1 MDVTIL
7 GIVITLA
14 NQKGGVAKTTTGLAL
29 ARILSEKG
37 YKILTINLDPQ
48 RNLDAA
54 LGYAVSR
61 RDLQTPSLFHVLT
74 GKTELKQIIKHGEFC
89 DIAPAS
95 NQMYGFSMPEGLTKA
110 EYEQNKDNPEK
121 LLELVHER
129 FSAKY
134 QAQMNY
140 KYTHIIEEQIKTV
153 INDYDFIIVDTNPS
167 LSLLT
172 MNGLNAASMG
182 YVLVPAYAEET
193 SREAI
198 LELHDTLFA
207 LNSNQI
213 KPIKIIGILMTKYV
227 SNTRAARR
235 YEKYLTKM
243 ADKMGTVLFKTKIR
257 RSISVTEYI
266 EAKTDLLNYDPKG
279 NASLDY
285 RAFGEEFLSRLSE
298 LEGKHFG

>member
-1 MDVTIL
+1 M

-37 YKILTINLDPQ
+37 YKILTVNLDPQ
-48 RNLDAA
+48 RNFDQA
-54 LGYAVSR
+54 LGCAISR
-61 RDLQTPSLFHVLT
+61 RDLQTPSLYHVLT
-74 GKTELKQIIKHGEFC
+74 GKMQLKDIIQHGEFC

-110 EYEQNKDNPEK
+110 DYQQYKDNPEK

-129 FSAKY
+129 FSAEY
-134 QAQMNY
+134 QAQLNY
-140 KYTHIIEEQIKTV
+140 KYTHIIEEHIKTV
-153 INDYDFIIVDTNPS
+153 ISDYDFVLIDTNPS

-172 MNGLNAASMG
+172 MNGLNAATMG

-193 SREAI
+193 SREAL
-198 LELHDTLFA
+198 LELNDTLFA

-213 KPIKIIGILMTKYV
+213 KHIRIIGILMTKYV
-227 SNTRAARR
+227 SNTRAAKR
-235 YEKYLTKM
+235 YEKYLSKM
-243 ADKMGTVLFKTKIR
+243 ANKMGTVLFKTKIR

-266 EAKTDLLNYDPKG
+266 EAQTDLLNYDPKG

-285 RAFGEEFLSRLSE
+285 RAFGEEFLQRLSE

>member
-1 MDVTIL
+1 M

-29 ARILSEKG
+29 ARILSEKS
-37 YKILTINLDPQ
+37 YKVLTVNLDPQ
-48 RNLDAA
+48 RNFDQA
-54 LGYAVSR
+54 LGCAISR

-74 GKTELKQIIKHGEFC
+74 GKMHLKDIIKHGEFC

-95 NQMYGFSMPEGLTKA
+95 NQMYGFSMPDGLTKA
-110 EYEQNKDNPEK
+110 EYEQNKDNPDK
-121 LLELVHER
+121 LLNLLHER
-129 FSAKY
+129 FSEEY
-134 QAQMNY
+134 QAQINY
-140 KYTHIIEEQIKTV
+140 KYTHIIEEEIKTV
-153 INDYDFIIVDTNPS
+153 INDYDFVIIDTNPS

-193 SREAI
+193 SREAL
-198 LELHDTLFA
+198 LELYDTLFA

-213 KPIKIIGILMTKYV
+213 RPIKIIGILMTKYV
-227 SNTRAARR
+227 SNTKAAKR

-243 ADKMGTVLFKTKIR
+243 AEKMGTVLFKTKIR

-279 NASLDY
+279 NTSLDY
-285 RAFGEEFLSRLSE
+285 REFGEEFLARLSE

>member
-1 MDVTIL
+1 M

-29 ARILSEKG
+29 ARILSEKS
-37 YKILTINLDPQ
+37 YKVLTVNLDPQ
-48 RNLDAA
+48 RNFDQA
-54 LGYAVSR
+54 LGCAISR

-74 GKTELKQIIKHGEFC
+74 GKMHLKDIIKHGEFC

-110 EYEQNKDNPEK
+110 EYEQNKDNPDK
-121 LLELVHER
+121 LLNLLHER
-129 FSAKY
+129 FSEEY
-134 QAQMNY
+134 QAQINY
-140 KYTHIIEEQIKTV
+140 KYTHIIEEEIKTV
-153 INDYDFIIVDTNPS
+153 INDYDFVIIDTNPS

-193 SREAI
+193 SREAL
-198 LELHDTLFA
+198 LELYDTLFA

-227 SNTRAARR
+227 SNTKVAKR
-235 YEKYLTKM
+235 YERYLTKM

-285 RAFGEEFLSRLSE
+285 RAFNEEFLARLSE
-298 LEGKHFG
+298 LEGKYFG

>member
-1 MDVTIL
+1 M

-29 ARILSEKG
+29 ARILSEKS
-37 YKILTINLDPQ
+37 YKVLTVNLDPQ
-48 RNLDAA
+48 RNFDQA
-54 LGYAVSR
+54 LGCAISR

-74 GKTELKQIIKHGEFC
+74 GKMHLKDIIKHGEFC

-110 EYEQNKDNPEK
+110 EYEQNKDNPDK
-121 LLELVHER
+121 LLNLLHER
-129 FSAKY
+129 FSEEY
-134 QAQMNY
+134 QAQINY
-140 KYTHIIEEQIKTV
+140 KYTHIIEEEIKTV
-153 INDYDFIIVDTNPS
+153 INDYDFVIIDTNPS

-193 SREAI
+193 SREAL
-198 LELHDTLFA
+198 LELYDTLFA

-227 SNTRAARR
+227 SNTKVAKR
-235 YEKYLTKM
+235 YERYLTKM

-285 RAFGEEFLSRLSE
+285 RAFSEEFLTRLSE
-298 LEGKHFG
+298 LEGKYFG

>member
-1 MDVTIL
+1 M

-29 ARILSEKG
+29 ARILSEKS
-37 YKILTINLDPQ
+37 YKVLTVNLDPQ
-48 RNLDAA
+48 RNFDQA
-54 LGYAVSR
+54 LGCAISR

-74 GKTELKQIIKHGEFC
+74 GKMHLKDIIKHGEFC

-95 NQMYGFSMPEGLTKA
+95 NQMYGFSMPEGLIKA
-110 EYEQNKDNPEK
+110 EYEQNKDNPDK
-121 LLELVHER
+121 LLNLLHER
-129 FSAKY
+129 FSEEY
-134 QAQMNY
+134 QAQINY
-140 KYTHIIEEQIKTV
+140 KYTHIIEEEIKTV
-153 INDYDFIIVDTNPS
+153 INDYDFVIIDTNPS

-193 SREAI
+193 SREAL
-198 LELHDTLFA
+198 LELYDTLFA

-227 SNTRAARR
+227 SNTKVAKR
-235 YEKYLTKM
+235 YERYLTKM

-285 RAFGEEFLSRLSE
+285 RAFSEEFLTRLSE

>member
-1 MDVTIL
+1 M

-29 ARILSEKG
+29 ARILSEKS
-37 YKILTINLDPQ
+37 YKVLTVNLDPQ
-48 RNLDAA
+48 RNFDQA
-54 LGYAVSR
+54 LGCAISR

-74 GKTELKQIIKHGEFC
+74 GKMHLKDIIKHGEFC
-89 DIAPAS
+89 DIALAS
-95 NQMYGFSMPEGLTKA
+95 NQMYGLSMPEGLTKA
-110 EYEQNKDNPEK
+110 EYEQNKDNPDK
-121 LLELVHER
+121 LLNLLHER
-129 FSAKY
+129 FSEEY
-134 QAQMNY
+134 QAQINY
-140 KYTHIIEEQIKTV
+140 KYTHIIEEEIKTV
-153 INDYDFIIVDTNPS
+153 INDYDFVIIDTNPS

-193 SREAI
+193 SREAL
-198 LELHDTLFA
+198 LELYDTLFA

-227 SNTRAARR
+227 SNTKAAKR
-235 YEKYLTKM
+235 YERYLTKM

-279 NASLDY
+279 NTSLDY
-285 RAFGEEFLSRLSE
+285 RAFSEEFLTRLSE
-298 LEGKHFG
+298 LEGKYFG

>member
-1 MDVTIL
+1 M

-29 ARILSEKG
+29 ARILSEKS
-37 YKILTINLDPQ
+37 YKVLTVNLDPQ
-48 RNLDAA
+48 RNFDQA
-54 LGYAVSR
+54 LGCAISR

-74 GKTELKQIIKHGEFC
+74 EKMHLKDIIKHGEFC

-95 NQMYGFSMPEGLTKA
+95 NQMYGFSMPEGLIKA
-110 EYEQNKDNPEK
+110 EYEQNKDNPDK
-121 LLELVHER
+121 LLNLLHER
-129 FSAKY
+129 FSEEY
-134 QAQMNY
+134 QAQINY
-140 KYTHIIEEQIKTV
+140 KYTHIIEEEIKTV
-153 INDYDFIIVDTNPS
+153 INDYDFVIIDTNPS

-193 SREAI
+193 SREAL
-198 LELHDTLFA
+198 LELYDTLFA

-227 SNTRAARR
+227 SNTKVAKR
-235 YEKYLTKM
+235 YERYLTKM

-285 RAFGEEFLSRLSE
+285 RAFSEEFLTRLSE
-298 LEGKHFG
+298 LEGKYFG

>member
-1 MDVTIL
+1 M
-7 GIVITLA
+7 GIVITPT
-14 NQKGGVAKTTTGLAL
+14 NQKVGVAKTTTGLAL
-29 ARILSEKG
+29 ARILSEKS
-37 YKILTINLDPQ
+37 YKVLTVNLDPQ
-48 RNLDAA
+48 RNFDQA
-54 LGYAVSR
+54 LGCAISR

-74 GKTELKQIIKHGEFC
+74 GKMHLKDIIKHGEFC

-95 NQMYGFSMPEGLTKA
+95 NQMYGFSMPEGLIKA
-110 EYEQNKDNPEK
+110 EYEQNKDNPDK
-121 LLELVHER
+121 LLNLLHER
-129 FSAKY
+129 FSEEY
-134 QAQMNY
+134 QAQINY
-140 KYTHIIEEQIKTV
+140 KYTHIIEEEIKTV
-153 INDYDFIIVDTNPS
+153 INDYDFVIIDTNPS

-193 SREAI
+193 SREAL
-198 LELHDTLFA
+198 LELYDTLFA

-227 SNTRAARR
+227 SNTKAAKR
-235 YEKYLTKM
+235 YERYLTKM

-285 RAFGEEFLSRLSE
+285 RAFSEEFLTRLSE

>member
-1 MDVTIL
+1 M

-29 ARILSEKG
+29 ARILSEKS
-37 YKILTINLDPQ
+37 YKVLTVNLDPQ
-48 RNLDAA
+48 RNFDQA
-54 LGYAVSR
+54 LGCAISR

-74 GKTELKQIIKHGEFC
+74 GKMHLKDIIKHGEFC

-95 NQMYGFSMPEGLTKA
+95 NQMYGFSMPKGLTKA
-110 EYEQNKDNPEK
+110 EYEQNKDNPDK
-121 LLELVHER
+121 LLNLLHER
-129 FSAKY
+129 FSEEY
-134 QAQMNY
+134 QAQINY
-140 KYTHIIEEQIKTV
+140 KYTHIIEEEIKTV
-153 INDYDFIIVDTNPS
+153 INDYDFVIIDTNPS

-193 SREAI
+193 SREAL
-198 LELHDTLFA
+198 LELYDTLFA

-227 SNTRAARR
+227 SNTKVAKR
-235 YEKYLTKM
+235 YERYLTKM

-285 RAFGEEFLSRLSE
+285 RAFSEEFLTRLSE
-298 LEGKHFG
+298 LEGKYFG

>member
-1 MDVTIL
+1 M

-29 ARILSEKG
+29 ARILSEKS
-37 YKILTINLDPQ
+37 YKVLTVNLDPQ
-48 RNLDAA
+48 RNFDQA
-54 LGYAVSR
+54 LGCAISR

-74 GKTELKQIIKHGEFC
+74 GKMHLKDIIKHGEFC

-95 NQMYGFSMPEGLTKA
+95 NQMYGFSIFLGLTKA
-110 EYEQNKDNPEK
+110 EYEQNKDNPDK
-121 LLELVHER
+121 LLNLLHER
-129 FSAKY
+129 FSEEY
-134 QAQMNY
+134 QAQINY
-140 KYTHIIEEQIKTV
+140 KYTHIIEEEIKTV
-153 INDYDFIIVDTNPS
+153 INDYDFVIIDTNPS

-193 SREAI
+193 SREAL
-198 LELHDTLFA
+198 LELYDTLFA

-227 SNTRAARR
+227 SNTKAAKR
-235 YEKYLTKM
+235 YERYLTKM

-285 RAFGEEFLSRLSE
+285 RAFSEEFLTRLSE

>member
-1 MDVTIL
+1 M

-29 ARILSEKG
+29 ARILSEKS
-37 YKILTINLDPQ
+37 YKVLTVNLDPQ
-48 RNLDAA
+48 RNFDQA
-54 LGYAVSR
+54 LGCAISR

-74 GKTELKQIIKHGEFC
+74 GKMHLKDIIKHGEFC
-89 DIAPAS
+89 DVAPAS

-110 EYEQNKDNPEK
+110 EYEQNKDNPDK
-121 LLELVHER
+121 LLNLLHER
-129 FSAKY
+129 FSEEY
-134 QAQMNY
+134 QAQINY
-140 KYTHIIEEQIKTV
+140 KYTHIIEEEIKTV
-153 INDYDFIIVDTNPS
+153 INDYDFVIIDTNPS

-193 SREAI
+193 SREAL
-198 LELHDTLFA
+198 LELYDTLFA

-227 SNTRAARR
+227 SNTKAAKR
-235 YEKYLTKM
+235 YERYLTKM

-266 EAKTDLLNYDPKG
+266 EAKTDLLNYDAKG

-285 RAFGEEFLSRLSE
+285 RAFSEEFLARLSE
-298 LEGKHFG
+298 LEGKYFG

>member
-1 MDVTIL
+1 M

-29 ARILSEKG
+29 ARILSEKS
-37 YKILTINLDPQ
+37 YKVLTVNLDPQ
-48 RNLDAA
+48 RNFDQA
-54 LGYAVSR
+54 LGCAISR

-74 GKTELKQIIKHGEFC
+74 GKMHLKDIIKHGEFC

-95 NQMYGFSMPEGLTKA
+95 NQMYGFSMPEGLIKA
-110 EYEQNKDNPEK
+110 EYEQNKDNPDK
-121 LLELVHER
+121 LLNLLHER
-129 FSAKY
+129 FSEEY
-134 QAQMNY
+134 QAQINY
-140 KYTHIIEEQIKTV
+140 KYTHIIEEEIKTV
-153 INDYDFIIVDTNPS
+153 INDYDFVIIDTNPS

-193 SREAI
+193 SREAL
-198 LELHDTLFA
+198 LELYDTLFA

-227 SNTRAARR
+227 SNTKVAKR
-235 YEKYLTKM
+235 YERYLTKM

-285 RAFGEEFLSRLSE
+285 RAFNEEFLARLSE

>member
-1 MDVTIL
+1 M

-29 ARILSEKG
+29 ARILSEKS
-37 YKILTINLDPQ
+37 YKVLTVNLDPQ
-48 RNLDAA
+48 RNFDQA
-54 LGYAVSR
+54 LGCAISR

-74 GKTELKQIIKHGEFC
+74 GKMHLKDIIKHGEFC

-95 NQMYGFSMPEGLTKA
+95 NKMYGFSMPEGLIKA
-110 EYEQNKDNPEK
+110 EYEQNKDNPDK
-121 LLELVHER
+121 LLNLLHER
-129 FSAKY
+129 FSEEY
-134 QAQMNY
+134 QAQINY
-140 KYTHIIEEQIKTV
+140 KYTHIIEEEIKTV
-153 INDYDFIIVDTNPS
+153 INDYDFVIIDTNPS

-193 SREAI
+193 SREAL
-198 LELHDTLFA
+198 LELYDTLFA

-227 SNTRAARR
+227 SNTKAAKR
-235 YEKYLTKM
+235 YERYLTKM

-285 RAFGEEFLSRLSE
+285 RAFSEEFLTRLSE

>member
-1 MDVTIL
+1 M

-29 ARILSEKG
+29 ARILSEKS
-37 YKILTINLDPQ
+37 YKVLTVNLDPQ
-48 RNLDAA
+48 RNFDQA
-54 LGYAVSR
+54 LGCAISR

-74 GKTELKQIIKHGEFC
+74 GKMHLKDIIKHGEFC

-95 NQMYGFSMPEGLTKA
+95 NQMYGFSMPEGLIKA
-110 EYEQNKDNPEK
+110 EYEQNKDNPDK
-121 LLELVHER
+121 LLNLLHER
-129 FSAKY
+129 FSEEY
-134 QAQMNY
+134 QAQINY
-140 KYTHIIEEQIKTV
+140 KYTHIIEEEIKTV
-153 INDYDFIIVDTNPS
+153 INDYDFVIIDTNPS

-193 SREAI
+193 SREAL
-198 LELHDTLFA
+198 LELYDTLFA

-227 SNTRAARR
+227 SNTKVAKR
-235 YEKYLTKM
+235 YERYLTKM
-243 ADKMGTVLFKTKIR
+243 ADKMGTVLFKTRIR

-285 RAFGEEFLSRLSE
+285 RAFSEEFLTRLSE
-298 LEGKHFG
+298 LEGKYFG

>member
-1 MDVTIL
+1 M

-29 ARILSEKG
+29 ARILSEKS
-37 YKILTINLDPQ
+37 YKVLTVNLDPQ
-48 RNLDAA
+48 RNFDQA
-54 LGYAVSR
+54 LGCAISR

-74 GKTELKQIIKHGEFC
+74 GKMHLKDIIKHGEFC
-89 DIAPAS
+89 DIALAS

-110 EYEQNKDNPEK
+110 EYEQNKDNPDK
-121 LLELVHER
+121 LLNLLHER
-129 FSAKY
+129 FSEEY
-134 QAQMNY
+134 QAQINY
-140 KYTHIIEEQIKTV
+140 KYTHIIEEEIKTV
-153 INDYDFIIVDTNPS
+153 INDYDFVIIDTNPS

-193 SREAI
+193 SREAL
-198 LELHDTLFA
+198 LELYDTLFA

-227 SNTRAARR
+227 SNTKVAKR
-235 YEKYLTKM
+235 YERYLTKM

-285 RAFGEEFLSRLSE
+285 RVFSEEFLTRLSE
-298 LEGKHFG
+298 LEGKYFG

>member
-1 MDVTIL
+1 M

-29 ARILSEKG
+29 ARILSEKS
-37 YKILTINLDPQ
+37 YKVLTVNLDPQ
-48 RNLDAA
+48 RNFDQA
-54 LGYAVSR
+54 LECAISR

-74 GKTELKQIIKHGEFC
+74 GKMHLKDIIKHGEFC

-95 NQMYGFSMPEGLTKA
+95 NQMYGFSMPEGLIKA
-110 EYEQNKDNPEK
+110 EYEQNKDNPDK
-121 LLELVHER
+121 LLNLLHER
-129 FSAKY
+129 FSEEY
-134 QAQMNY
+134 QAQINY
-140 KYTHIIEEQIKTV
+140 KYTHIIEEEIKTV
-153 INDYDFIIVDTNPS
+153 INDYDFVIIDTNPS

-193 SREAI
+193 SREAL
-198 LELHDTLFA
+198 LELYDTLFA

-227 SNTRAARR
+227 SNTKAAKR
-235 YEKYLTKM
+235 YERYLTKM

-285 RAFGEEFLSRLSE
+285 RAFSEEFLTRLSE

>member
-1 MDVTIL
+1 M

-29 ARILSEKG
+29 ARILSEKS
-37 YKILTINLDPQ
+37 YKVLTVNLDPQ
-48 RNLDAA
+48 RNFDQA
-54 LGYAVSR
+54 LGCAISR

-74 GKTELKQIIKHGEFC
+74 EKMHLKDIIKHGEFC

-95 NQMYGFSMPEGLTKA
+95 NQMYGFSMPEGLIKA
-110 EYEQNKDNPEK
+110 EYEQNKDNPDK
-121 LLELVHER
+121 LLNLLHER
-129 FSAKY
+129 FSEEY
-134 QAQMNY
+134 QAQINY
-140 KYTHIIEEQIKTV
+140 KYTHIIEEEIKTV
-153 INDYDFIIVDTNPS
+153 INDYDFVIIDTNPS

-193 SREAI
+193 SREAL
-198 LELHDTLFA
+198 LELYDTLFA

-227 SNTRAARR
+227 SNTKVAKR
-235 YEKYLTKM
+235 YERYLTKM

-285 RAFGEEFLSRLSE
+285 RAFSEEFLTRLSE

>member
-1 MDVTIL
+1 M

-29 ARILSEKG
+29 ARILSEKS
-37 YKILTINLDPQ
+37 YKVLTVNLDPQ
-48 RNLDAA
+48 RNFDQA
-54 LGYAVSR
+54 LGCAISR

-74 GKTELKQIIKHGEFC
+74 GKMHLKDIIKHGEFC

-95 NQMYGFSMPEGLTKA
+95 NQMYGFSMPEGLIKA
-110 EYEQNKDNPEK
+110 EYEQNKDNPGK
-121 LLELVHER
+121 LLNLLHER
-129 FSAKY
+129 FSEEY
-134 QAQMNY
+134 QAQINY
-140 KYTHIIEEQIKTV
+140 KYTHIIEEEIKTV
-153 INDYDFIIVDTNPS
+153 INDYDFVIIDTNPS

-193 SREAI
+193 SREAL
-198 LELHDTLFA
+198 LELYDTLFA

-227 SNTRAARR
+227 SNTKVAKR
-235 YEKYLTKM
+235 YERYLTKM

-279 NASLDY
+279 NASMHY
-285 RAFGEEFLSRLSE
+285 RAFGEEFLTRLSE

>member
-1 MDVTIL
+1 M

-29 ARILSEKG
+29 ARILSEKS
-37 YKILTINLDPQ
+37 YKVLTVNLDPQ
-48 RNLDAA
+48 RNFDQA
-54 LGYAVSR
+54 LGCAISR

-74 GKTELKQIIKHGEFC
+74 GKMHLKDIIKHGEFC

-95 NQMYGFSMPEGLTKA
+95 NQMYGFSMPEGLIKA
-110 EYEQNKDNPEK
+110 EYEQNKDNPDK
-121 LLELVHER
+121 LLNLLHER
-129 FSAKY
+129 FSEEY
-134 QAQMNY
+134 QAQINY
-140 KYTHIIEEQIKTV
+140 KYTHIIEEEIKTV
-153 INDYDFIIVDTNPS
+153 INDYDFVIIDTNPS

-193 SREAI
+193 SREAL
-198 LELHDTLFA
+198 LELYDTLFA

-227 SNTRAARR
+227 SNTKAAKR
-235 YEKYLTKM
+235 YERYLTKM

-285 RAFGEEFLSRLSE
+285 RAFNEEFLARLSE
-298 LEGKHFG
+298 LEGKYFG

>member
-1 MDVTIL
+1 M

-29 ARILSEKG
+29 ARILSEKS
-37 YKILTINLDPQ
+37 YKVLTVNLDPQ
-48 RNLDAA
+48 RNFDQA
-54 LGYAVSR
+54 LGCAISR

-74 GKTELKQIIKHGEFC
+74 GKMHLKDIIKHGEFC

-110 EYEQNKDNPEK
+110 EYEQNKDNPDK
-121 LLELVHER
+121 LLNLLHER
-129 FSAKY
+129 FSEEY
-134 QAQMNY
+134 QAQINY
-140 KYTHIIEEQIKTV
+140 KYTHIIEEEIKTV
-153 INDYDFIIVDTNPS
+153 INDYDFVIIDTNPS

-193 SREAI
+193 SREAL
-198 LELHDTLFA
+198 LELYDTLFA

-227 SNTRAARR
+227 SNTKVAKR
-235 YEKYLTKM
+235 YERYLTKM

-285 RAFGEEFLSRLSE
+285 RAFSDEFLTRLSE

>member
-1 MDVTIL
+1 M

-29 ARILSEKG
+29 ARILSEKS
-37 YKILTINLDPQ
+37 YKVLTVNLDPQ
-48 RNLDAA
+48 RNFDQA
-54 LGYAVSR
+54 LGCAISR

-74 GKTELKQIIKHGEFC
+74 GKMHLKDIIKHGEFC
-89 DIAPAS
+89 DIALAS

-110 EYEQNKDNPEK
+110 EYEQNKDNPDK
-121 LLELVHER
+121 LLNLLHER
-129 FSAKY
+129 FSEEY
-134 QAQMNY
+134 QAQINY
-140 KYTHIIEEQIKTV
+140 KYTHIIEEEIKTV
-153 INDYDFIIVDTNPS
+153 INDYDFVIIDTNPS

-193 SREAI
+193 SREAL
-198 LELHDTLFA
+198 LELYDTLFA

-227 SNTRAARR
+227 SNTKVAKR
-235 YEKYLTKM
+235 YERYLTKM

-285 RAFGEEFLSRLSE
+285 RAFSEEFLTRLSE
-298 LEGKHFG
+298 LEGKYFG